1 MVVCIN
7 YNSSLA
13 AEWDEFIDSARTPL
27 FFFKRG
33 FMDYHSDRFED
44 ASLMFY
50 EDGKLSAV
58 FPASRHGK
66 ALVSHGGLTFGG
78 MLFSSKVRADTV
90 LTAFDALVTHAR
102 GLGYEKIL
110 YKAIPYVFASQ
121 SCQEDLYA
129 LTRHGAV
136 LVRRDLSSVIHLD
149 SRPKLSKGRK
159 WLIARAAKF
168 GLKPEISTDWEGF
181 HDLLS
186 SVLERHGALPT
197 HTPEELRLLHSRFEQ
212 NIELKTIRHEG
223 RLLAG
228 AVLFRFGQVTH
239 TQYLATSDEGKE
251 MGALD
256 ALIETCIQESAARG
270 SKYFSFGIS
279 TEDGGKALNSGLINQ
294 KESFGARG
302 MVLDFYEISLN

>member
-1 MVVCIN
+1 MKCVAYQPEACN
-7 YNSSLA
+7 A
-13 AEWDEFIDSARTPL
+13 WDDLIDSARTPL

-33 FMDYHSDRFED
+33 FMEYHADRFED

-50 EDGKLSAV
+50 EDGKLVAV

-66 ALVSHGGLTFGG
+66 SLISHGGLTFGG
-78 MLFSSKVRADTV
+78 MLLSSKVRADTV
-90 LTAFDALVTHAR
+90 LAVFNALVAHAR
-102 GLGYEKIL
+102 GLGYKKML

-279 TEDGGKALNSGLINQ
+279 TEDGGKTLNSGLINQ

-302 MVLDFYEISLN
+302 MVLDFYEISIN

>member
-1 MVVCIN
+1 MKCVAYQPVACN
-7 YNSSLA
+7 A
-13 AEWDEFIDSARTPL
+13 WDELIESARTPL

-33 FMDYHSDRFED
+33 FMEYHADRFED

-50 EDGKLSAV
+50 EDGKLVAV

-66 ALVSHGGLTFGG
+66 SLVSHGGLTFGG
-78 MLFSSKVRADTV
+78 MLCSSKVRADTV
-90 LTAFDALVTHAR
+90 LAVFDALVAHVR
-102 GLGYEKIL
+102 GLGYEAIL
-110 YKAIPYVFASQ
+110 YKAIPYIFASQ

-159 WLIARAAKF
+159 WLIARAGKF

-186 SVLERHGALPT
+186 SVLERHGAVPT
-197 HTPEELRLLHSRFEQ
+197 HTPEELRLLHLRFEQ
-212 NIELKTIRHEG
+212 NIELKTVRHEG

-256 ALIETCIQESAARG
+256 VLIETCIQESSARG
-270 SKYFSFGIS
+270 CKYFSFGIS
-279 TEDGGKALNSGLINQ
+279 TEDSGKTLNFGLINQ

>member
-1 MVVCIN
+1 MKCVAYQPEACN
-7 YNSSLA
+7 A
-13 AEWDEFIDSARTPL
+13 WDELIESARTPL

-33 FMDYHSDRFED
+33 FMEYHSDRFED

-78 MLFSSKVRADTV
+78 MLFSSKVRANTV
-90 LTAFDALVTHAR
+90 MAVFDALVTHAR

-121 SCQEDLYA
+121 SFQEDLYA

-159 WLIARAAKF
+159 WLIARATKF
-168 GLKPEISTDWEGF
+168 GLKPEISTDWEDF

-186 SVLERHGALPT
+186 SVLERHGAVPT
-197 HTPEELRLLHSRFEQ
+197 HTPDELRLLHSRFEQ
-212 NIELKTIRHEG
+212 NIELKTICHEG

-228 AVLFRFGQVTH
+228 AVLFRFGLVTH
-239 TQYLATSDEGKE
+239 TQYLATSEEGKE

-256 ALIETCIQESAARG
+256 ALIEMCIQESAVRG

-279 TEDGGKALNSGLINQ
+279 TEDGGKTLNTGLINQ

-302 MVLDFYEISLN
+302 MVLDFYEIKLN